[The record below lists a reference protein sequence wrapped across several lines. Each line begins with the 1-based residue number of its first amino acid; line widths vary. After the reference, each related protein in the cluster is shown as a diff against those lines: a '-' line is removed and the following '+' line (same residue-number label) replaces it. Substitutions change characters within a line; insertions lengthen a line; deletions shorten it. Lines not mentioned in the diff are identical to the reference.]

1 MRTNTTLQ
9 TILLGAAL
17 LATALLT
24 GWQLV
29 GSWALL
35 LIVGF
40 FVAVAVSF
48 VRTEPR
54 VQLRGARPIRYFE
67 APALFDAVERLSR
80 RAGLTRPPELYYIRS
95 RVMNAATIGDRE
107 NAALLL
113 TDGILS
119 ALSERE
125 LEGVL
130 AHEIAHV
137 RNRDLSLFR
146 FAEILRQAT
155 LLFTRAGWML
165 VIFALPILLASGG
178 LAPGALLTLL
188 AAPVVSWLLQ
198 LALLRTREFA
208 ADATAAELTGDPK
221 GLARALQR
229 IEYVQRGVLQ
239 MVFPVRAEPEGSLF
253 RTHPQTEE
261 RVARLRAMRRP
272 RLRDLDVRRYSGG
285 LSLTSR

>member
-9 TILLGAAL
+9 TIALGAAL
-17 LATALLT
+17 LGTALLT

-35 LIVGF
+35 LVVGF
-40 FVAVAVSF
+40 FVAMGISV

-54 VQLRGARPIRYFE
+54 VQLRGARPIRPFE
-67 APALFDAVERLSR
+67 APDLFATIERLSR
-80 RAGLTRPPELYYIRS
+80 RAGLSRPPEPYYVRT

-155 LLFTRAGWML
+155 LLFTRAGWLL

-188 AAPVVSWLLQ
+188 AAPIVSWLLQ

-208 ADATAAELTGDPK
+208 ADATAAELTGDPE

-229 IEYVQRGVLQ
+229 IEYVQRGLLQ
-239 MVFPVRAEPEGSLF
+239 MMFPVRIESEGSLF
-253 RTHPQTEE
+253 RTHPRTDE

-272 RLRDLDVRRYSGG
+272 RMHDFDIRRYSGG